1 MTLDRRAI
9 VLLIALTLAATACT
23 SSGDDDTTKEATT
36 TTIAKPRT
44 PKVTPAA
51 LEGPITVG
59 QLSGPADPRAVDLD
73 AIGYVQDEFFA
84 SGTART
90 FTGDADPSRD
100 GRWNARPAGTAP
112 YKTRFIVRRPKDPA
126 RFNGTVVVEWLNVT
140 VVEAA
145 PDWAYAGPAIVDDGA
160 AWVGVSVQALSIEG
174 GTSALQTDDSRQAE
188 ASGGLKRTN
197 PERYGSLAHPGD
209 AYAMDIYS
217 QIGAALRSP
226 GDVPVFGD
234 GARVR
239 HVIAA
244 GESQSAGFLTGYI
257 NAIQPIANVYDGFFV
272 HSRGSGA
279 ARVDGSRAIRGSDT
293 PSHFRTDLDA
303 PVLAFETETD
313 VGPLL
318 RYGLARQD
326 DADTLR
332 VWEVPGTAHAD
343 AFLVGGQFTAC
354 PYPVNSGPQHW
365 VATAAL
371 AALLRWVE
379 HGDAPPHS
387 PDIETTGDG
396 TTITRDARGNALG
409 GIRTPSIAAPVATL
423 SGQGEPG
430 APVLCALFGKTT
442 PFDAATLKA
451 LYPTKDDYLK
461 AFDAALDDVVA
472 AGFVRRA
479 DRDAYAAEARAFD
492 FPA

>member
-1 MTLDRRAI
+1 MNRT
-9 VLLIALTLAATACT
+9 TLALATALAVVATACT
-23 SSGDDDTTKEATT
+23 SSHPTMTTEEAATT
-36 TTIAKPRT
+36 TTART
-44 PKVTPAA
+44 RVPNVTPAM

-59 QLSGPADPRAVDLD
+59 QLSGPADPRAVDLHR
-73 AIGYVQDEFFA
+73 IRYVQDEFFA
-84 SGTART
+84 SGSATRY
-90 FTGDADPSRD
+90 TGDDTPSAD
-100 GRWNARPAGTAP
+100 GRWRAHAAGTAP

-145 PDWAYAGPAIVDDGA
+145 PDWAYTGPAIVDDGA
-160 AWVGVSVQALSIEG
+160 AWVGVSAQALTIEG
-174 GTSALQTDDSRQAE
+174 GTSAIRTDDSRQA
-188 ASGGLKRTN
+188 ATSGGLKRTN
-197 PERYGSLAHPGD
+197 PERYGSLTHPGD

-226 GDVPVFGD
+226 GDVPVFGA
-234 GARVR
+234 GARIR
-239 HVIAA
+239 HVVAA

-257 NAIQPIANVYDGFFV
+257 NAIQPLADVYDAFFV

-279 ARVDGSRAIRGSDT
+279 ARVDGSRAVRGSDT
-293 PSHFRTDLDA
+293 AYHFRTDLDV

-318 RYGLARQD
+318 RYGLARQPD
-326 DADTLR
+326 NDVLR

-365 VATAAL
+365 VATGAM

-379 HGDAPPHS
+379 DGAAPAHGPR
-387 PDIETTGDG
+387 IETTGDG
-396 TTITRDARGNALG
+396 TTITRDERGNALG
-409 GIRTPSIAAPVATL
+409 GIRTPSVAAPVATL
-423 SGQGEPG
+423 SGEGEPG
-430 APVLCALFGKTT
+430 APVLCALFGRTT

-451 LYPTKDDYLK
+451 LYPTRDDYLH
-461 AFDAALDDVVA
+461 AFDAALDEVVSD
-472 AGFVRRA
+472 GFVREA
-479 DRDAYAAEARAFD
+479 DRAAYAAEARAFE